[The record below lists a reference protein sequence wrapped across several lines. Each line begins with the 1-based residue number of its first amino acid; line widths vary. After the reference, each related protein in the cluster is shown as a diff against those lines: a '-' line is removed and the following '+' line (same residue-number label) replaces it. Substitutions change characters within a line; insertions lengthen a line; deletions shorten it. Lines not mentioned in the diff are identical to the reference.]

1 MQFLSII
8 QVYVDKRGIQVLK
21 QLWNKLSR
29 FLLNILAIIGLAMTL
44 LPTMLNAAEVRGLRM
59 WPAPDNT
66 RLVFDLNAPVEHRLF
81 TLRNPNRIVIDLEN
95 ARVNGTLPSA
105 AYNESRLK
113 GIRYAKR
120 GANGLRVVL
129 DLKTTVNPKSFVLK
143 PHGNF
148 GNRLVVDLFDIE
160 EGQRTTVKK
169 ASYNSIKNTRD
180 LIIAIDAGH
189 GGEDP
194 GAIGPRGTREK
205 DVVFKIAKELE
216 KLIER
221 ERGMKPLMIRTGD
234 YYIGLKERVKKAQIA
249 QADLFISI
257 HADAFKNGRARGTSV
272 FILSERGA
280 SSSLASFLA
289 DSENSADLNGG
300 VSSTDDEL
308 LNMVLADMVK
318 NSTLEDS
325 HQIASKV
332 LEDLKD
338 VNHLHKD
345 TVEQAGF
352 RVLKAGRPA
361 ILVETAFI
369 SNRREEQKLRT
380 RKHQRAL
387 ARAIF
392 KGTRAYFRSHP
403 VAGTLLAVR
412 DRKHRIAR
420 GETLSGI
427 AKRYEVS
434 LATIRDANDIKSDK
448 IRVGKVLRIP
458 MI

>member
-1 MQFLSII
+1 MMMLSP
-8 QVYVDKRGIQVLK
+8 
-21 QLWNKLSR
+21 
-29 FLLNILAIIGLAMTL
+29 NILA
-44 LPTMLNAAEVRGLRM
+44 AAEVRGLRM

-66 RLVFDLNAPVEHRLF
+66 RLVFDLNAPVEHSLF
-81 TLRNPNRIVIDLEN
+81 TLSNPNRIVIDLNDTEVSG
-95 ARVNGTLPSA
+95 ALPSV
-105 AYNESRLK
+105 AYNESRIK

-120 GANGLRVVL
+120 GDNGLRVVL
-129 DLKTTVNPKSFVLK
+129 DLNNSVKPKSFVLK
-143 PHGNF
+143 PHGAF
-148 GNRLVVDLFDIE
+148 GDRLVVDLFDAE
-160 EGQRTTVKK
+160 QTKEVVVKR
-169 ASYNSIKNTRD
+169 ADYEAQETARD

-194 GAIGPRGTREK
+194 GAIGQRGTREK
-205 DVVFKIAKELE
+205 DVVLKIAKELE
-216 KLIER
+216 QLVKR
-221 ERGMKPLMIRTGD
+221 ERGMKPLMIRNGD

-257 HADAFKNGRARGTSV
+257 HADAFKNGKARGTSV

-280 SSSLASFLA
+280 SSDLASFLA
-289 DSENSADLNGG
+289 DSENNADLNGG
-300 VSSTDDEL
+300 VSGTNDDL

-332 LEDLKD
+332 LSGLKG

-369 SNRREEQKLRT
+369 SNRNEEKKLRSA
-380 RKHQRAL
+380 KHQRAL
-387 ARAIF
+387 AKAIF
-392 KGTRAYFRSHP
+392 KGTRAYFHSNP
-403 VAGTLLAVR
+403 VPGTLLALR

-427 AKRYEVS
+427 ARQYQVS
-434 LATIRDANDIKSDK
+434 LSTIRDANELNGSNLRI
-448 IRVGKVLRIP
+448 GKVLSIP
-458 MI
+458 SI

>member
-1 MQFLSII
+1 MSASI
-8 QVYVDKRGIQVLK
+8 K
-21 QLWNKLSR
+21 QSWFFIYFS
-29 FLLNILAIIGLAMTL
+29 LAVTL
-44 LPTMLNAAEVRGLRM
+44 LPNILSAAEVRGLRL

-81 TLRNPNRIVIDLEN
+81 TLRDPNRIVIDLKN
-95 ARVNGTLPSA
+95 TNVSGVLPSA
-105 AYNESRLK
+105 TYNESRIK

-120 GANGLRVVL
+120 GNDGLRVVL
-129 DLKTTVNPKSFVLK
+129 DLNNAVQPKSFVLK
-143 PHGNF
+143 PHGAY
-148 GNRLVVDLFDIE
+148 GHRLVVDLFDATE
-160 EGQRTTVKK
+160 AKK
-169 ASYNSIKNTRD
+169 VIKKRPVYKTKKHARD

-194 GAIGPRGTREK
+194 GAIGQRGTREK
-205 DVVFKIAKELE
+205 DVVLRIAKELE
-216 KLIER
+216 KLVKR
-221 ERGMKPLMIRTGD
+221 ERGMKPLMVRTGD
-234 YYIGLKERVKKAQIA
+234 YYIGLKQRVKKAQMA

-257 HADAFKNGRARGTSV
+257 HADAFKNGKARGTSV

-280 SSSLASFLA
+280 SSDLASYLA

-300 VSSTDDEL
+300 VSSTNDDL

-332 LEDLKD
+332 LAGLKG
-338 VNHLHKD
+338 VNRLHKK

-352 RVLKAGRPA
+352 AVLKAGRPA

-369 SNRREEQKLRT
+369 SNRNEERKLRSH
-380 RKHQRAL
+380 KHQRAL

-392 KGTRAYFRSHP
+392 KGTRSYFRSNP
-403 VAGTLLAVR
+403 VPGTLLAVR

-427 AKRYEVS
+427 AKRYQIS
-434 LATIRDANDIKSDK
+434 LASIRGANNLRGDN
-448 IRVGKVLRIP
+448 LRIGKMLSIP
-458 MI
+458 AI

>member
-1 MQFLSII
+1 MFN
-8 QVYVDKRGIQVLK
+8 K
-21 QLWNKLSR
+21 QSR
-29 FLLNILAIIGLAMTL
+29 FFIIFSLAVLFLPNILV
-44 LPTMLNAAEVRGLRM
+44 AAEVRGLRM

-66 RLVFDLNAPVEHRLF
+66 RLVFDLNAPVEHSLF
-81 TLRNPNRIVIDLEN
+81 SLSNPNRIVIDIKDS
-95 ARVNGTLPSA
+95 RVSGALPSA
-105 AYNESRLK
+105 AYNESRIK

-120 GANGLRVVL
+120 GDNGLRVVL
-129 DLKTTVNPKSFVLK
+129 DLKNAVKPKSFVLK
-143 PHGNF
+143 PHGAY
-148 GNRLVVDLFDIE
+148 GNRLVVDLFDAE
-160 EGQRTTVKK
+160 EKTKVVVRRPIYQTKK
-169 ASYNSIKNTRD
+169 TARD

-194 GAIGPRGTREK
+194 GAIGQRGTLEK
-205 DVVFKIAKELE
+205 DVVLKIAKELE
-216 KLIER
+216 KLVKR
-221 ERGMKPLMIRTGD
+221 ERGMKPLMVRTGD

-257 HADAFKNGRARGTSV
+257 HADAFKNGKARGTSV

-280 SSSLASFLA
+280 SSDLASYLA
-289 DSENSADLNGG
+289 DSENNADLNGG
-300 VSSTDDEL
+300 VSGTNDDL

-332 LEDLKD
+332 LTGLKG

-369 SNRREEQKLRT
+369 SNRKEEKKLRS
-380 RKHQRAL
+380 RKHQQAL
-387 ARAIF
+387 AKAIF
-392 KGTRAYFRSHP
+392 KGTRAYFHSNP
-403 VAGTLLAVR
+403 VPGTLLALR

-427 AKRYEVS
+427 ARQYQVS
-434 LATIRDANDIKSDK
+434 LATIRDVNDINGNNL
-448 IRVGKVLRIP
+448 RVGKVISIP
-458 MI
+458 AI

>member
-1 MQFLSII
+1 MG
-8 QVYVDKRGIQVLK
+8 KRGIQVFISV
-21 QLWNKLSR
+21 SR
-29 FLLNILAIIGLAMTL
+29 LFILLGLFIGLM
-44 LPTMLNAAEVRGLRM
+44 PSIVSAAEVRGLRM

-66 RLVFDLNAPVEHRLF
+66 RLVFDLNGPVEHSLF
-81 TLRNPNRIVIDLEN
+81 TLRHPDRIVIDLKN
-95 ARVNGTLPSA
+95 TKVSGTLPSA
-105 AYNESRLK
+105 TYNESRLK

-120 GANGLRVVL
+120 GDSGLRVVL
-129 DLKTTVNPKSFVLK
+129 DLKNAVKPKSFVLK
-143 PHGNF
+143 PHSSF
-148 GNRLVVDLFDIE
+148 GHRLVVDLFDAQE
-160 EGQRTTVKK
+160 SKKVVVKK
-169 ASYNSIKNTRD
+169 QPVYKSKNSARD
-180 LIIAIDAGH
+180 LIVAIDAGH

-194 GAIGPRGTREK
+194 GAIGQRGTREK
-205 DVVFKIAKELE
+205 DVVLRIAKELE
-216 KLIER
+216 KLVKR
-221 ERGMKPLMIRTGD
+221 ERGMKPLMIRSGD
-234 YYIGLKERVKKAQIA
+234 YYIGLKQRVKKAQIA

-257 HADAFKNGRARGTSV
+257 HADAFKNGKARGTSV

-280 SSSLASFLA
+280 SSDLASFLA

-300 VSSTDDEL
+300 VSGSNDDL

-332 LEDLKD
+332 LAGLKN

-369 SNRREEQKLRT
+369 SNRKEERKLRSK
-380 RKHQRAL
+380 KHQRAL

-392 KGTRAYFRSHP
+392 NGTRAYFRSNP
-403 VAGTLLAVR
+403 VPGTLLAMR

-427 AKRYEVS
+427 AKRYQVS
-434 LATIRDANDIKSDK
+434 LASIRGANDLRNDNLRI
-448 IRVGKVLRIP
+448 GKTLRIP
-458 MI
+458 AI

>member
-1 MQFLSII
+1 MFKKQSLSLII
-8 QVYVDKRGIQVLK
+8 FVLAIT
-21 QLWNKLSR
+21 S
-29 FLLNILAIIGLAMTL
+29 LLPNILS
-44 LPTMLNAAEVRGLRM
+44 AAEVRGLRM

-81 TLRNPNRIVIDLEN
+81 SLSNPNRIVIDLQN
-95 ARVNGTLPSA
+95 TTVNGALPSA
-105 AYNESRLK
+105 AYNESRIK

-120 GANGLRVVL
+120 GAQGLRVVL
-129 DLKTTVNPKSFVLK
+129 DLKNAVKPKSFVLK
-143 PHGNF
+143 PHGAY
-148 GNRLVVDLFDIE
+148 GNRLVVDLFDATE
-160 EGQRTTVKK
+160 KKQVVVKRPAYQK
-169 ASYNSIKNTRD
+169 TKTARD

-194 GAIGPRGTREK
+194 GAIGQRGTLEK
-205 DVVFKIAKELE
+205 DVVLKIAKELE
-216 KLIER
+216 KLVKR
-221 ERGMKPLMIRTGD
+221 ERGMTPLMIRDGD
-234 YYIGLKERVKKAQIA
+234 YYIGLKQRVKKAQAA

-257 HADAFKNGRARGTSV
+257 HADAFKNGKARGTSV

-289 DSENSADLNGG
+289 DSENNADLNGG
-300 VSSTDDEL
+300 VSGTNDDL

-332 LEDLKD
+332 LSGLKN

-369 SNRREEQKLRT
+369 SNRKEEQKLRS
-380 RKHQRAL
+380 RKHQKAL

-392 KGTRAYFRSHP
+392 KGTRAYFHSNP
-403 VAGTLLAVR
+403 VPGTLLALR

-427 AKRYEVS
+427 ARQYQVS
-434 LATIRDANDIKSDK
+434 LATIRDANDINGSNL
-448 IRVGKVLRIP
+448 RVGKVLSIP
-458 MI
+458 AI

>member
-1 MQFLSII
+1 MA
-8 QVYVDKRGIQVLK
+8 
-21 QLWNKLSR
+21 
-29 FLLNILAIIGLAMTL
+29 LLPNILA
-44 LPTMLNAAEVRGLRM
+44 AAEVRGLRM

-66 RLVFDLNAPVEHRLF
+66 RLVFDLNAPVEHSLF
-81 TLRNPNRIVIDLEN
+81 TLRNPDRIVIDLKN
-95 ARVNGTLPSA
+95 TKVSGTLPSA
-105 AYNESRLK
+105 AYNETRLK

-120 GANGLRVVL
+120 GDNSLRVVL
-129 DLKTTVNPKSFVLK
+129 DLKNSVKPKSFSLK
-143 PHGNF
+143 PHGAF
-148 GNRLVVDLFDIE
+148 GNRLVVDLFDADKTKKVAVKRPVYKT
-160 EGQRTTVKK
+160 QKK
-169 ASYNSIKNTRD
+169 ARD

-216 KLIER
+216 KLVKR
-221 ERGMKPLMIRTGD
+221 EPGMKPLMVRTGD
-234 YYIGLKERVKKAQIA
+234 YYIGLKKRVKKAQAA

-257 HADAFKNGRARGTSV
+257 HADAFKNGKARGTSV

-280 SSSLASFLA
+280 SSDLASYLA
-289 DSENSADLNGG
+289 DSENNADLNGG
-300 VSSTDDEL
+300 VSGTNDDL

-325 HQIASKV
+325 HKIASKV
-332 LEDLKD
+332 LSGLKG
-338 VNHLHKD
+338 VNHLHKN

-369 SNRREEQKLRT
+369 SNRKEEQKLRT

-387 ARAIF
+387 AKAIF
-392 KGTRAYFRSHP
+392 KGTRSYFHSNP
-403 VAGTLLAVR
+403 VPGTLLALR

-427 AKRYEVS
+427 AQRYQVT
-434 LATIRDANDIKSDK
+434 LASIRGVNNLRGDT
-448 IRVGKVLRIP
+448 LRIGKTLKIP
-458 MI
+458 AI

>member
-1 MQFLSII
+1 MI
-8 QVYVDKRGIQVLK
+8 
-21 QLWNKLSR
+21 
-29 FLLNILAIIGLAMTL
+29 LLPNILV
-44 LPTMLNAAEVRGLRM
+44 AAEVRSLRM

-66 RLVFDLNAPVEHRLF
+66 RLVFDLNAPVEHSLF
-81 TLRNPNRIVIDLEN
+81 SLNNPNRIVIDLKN
-95 ARVNGTLPSA
+95 TKVSGALPSA
-105 AYNESRLK
+105 TYNEARIK
-113 GIRYAKR
+113 GLRYAKR
-120 GANGLRVVL
+120 GDNGLRVVL
-129 DLKTTVNPKSFVLK
+129 DLKNAVKPKSFVLK
-143 PHGNF
+143 PHGAY
-148 GNRLVVDLFDIE
+148 GHRLVVDLFDAE
-160 EGQRTTVKK
+160 NTKKVAVVKRPVYKTQNK
-169 ASYNSIKNTRD
+169 ARD

-194 GAIGPRGTREK
+194 GAIGQRGTREK
-205 DVVFKIAKELE
+205 DVVLKIAKELE
-216 KLIER
+216 ALVKR
-221 ERGMKPLMIRTGD
+221 ERGMKPLMIRNGD
-234 YYIGLKERVKKAQIA
+234 YYIGLKERVKKAQVA

-257 HADAFKNGRARGTSV
+257 HADAFKNGKARGTSV

-280 SSSLASFLA
+280 SSDLASYLA
-289 DSENSADLNGG
+289 DSENNADLNGG
-300 VSSTDDEL
+300 VNGTNDDL

-332 LEDLKD
+332 LSGLKG

-369 SNRREEQKLRT
+369 SNRKEERKLRT

-387 ARAIF
+387 AKAIF
-392 KGTRAYFRSHP
+392 KGTRSYFRSNP
-403 VAGTLLAVR
+403 VPGTLLAVR

-427 AKRYEVS
+427 ARQYQVS
-434 LATIRDANDIKSDK
+434 LSTIRDANELNGNNLRI
-448 IRVGKVLRIP
+448 GKTLRIP
-458 MI
+458 AI

>member
-1 MQFLSII
+1 MFMSTAKKQSSFLFISA
-8 QVYVDKRGIQVLK
+8 
-21 QLWNKLSR
+21 
-29 FLLNILAIIGLAMTL
+29 LLAILLPNILS
-44 LPTMLNAAEVRGLRM
+44 AAEVRGLRM

-66 RLVFDLNAPVEHRLF
+66 RLVFDLNAPVEHSLF
-81 TLRNPNRIVIDLEN
+81 SLSSPNRIVIDLKDTKVSG
-95 ARVNGTLPSA
+95 ALPSA
-105 AYNESRLK
+105 AYNESRIK
-113 GIRYAKR
+113 GLRYAKR
-120 GANGLRVVL
+120 GDSGLRVVL
-129 DLKTTVNPKSFVLK
+129 DLKNAVKPKSFVLK
-143 PHGNF
+143 PHGSF
-148 GNRLVVDLFDIE
+148 GHRLVVDLFDAE
-160 EGQRTTVKK
+160 NAKKVAVVKRPVYKTQKK
-169 ASYNSIKNTRD
+169 ARD

-194 GAIGPRGTREK
+194 GAIGQRGTREK
-205 DVVFKIAKELE
+205 DVVLKIAKELE
-216 KLIER
+216 ALIKR
-221 ERGMKPLMIRTGD
+221 ERGMKPLMIRDGD
-234 YYIGLKERVKKAQIA
+234 YYIGLKERVKKAQVA

-257 HADAFKNGRARGTSV
+257 HADAFKNGKARGTSV

-300 VSSTDDEL
+300 VNGTNDDL

-325 HQIASKV
+325 HQIASEV
-332 LEDLKD
+332 LSDLKD

-369 SNRREEQKLRT
+369 SNRKEERKLRT

-387 ARAIF
+387 AKAIF
-392 KGTRAYFRSHP
+392 KGTRSYFRSNP
-403 VAGTLLAVR
+403 VPGTLLALR

-427 AKRYEVS
+427 ARQYQVS
-434 LATIRDANDIKSDK
+434 LSTIRDANDLSGNNLRI
-448 IRVGKVLRIP
+448 GKTLRIP
-458 MI
+458 AI

>member
-1 MQFLSII
+1 MPSLVMSL
-8 QVYVDKRGIQVLK
+8 V
-21 QLWNKLSR
+21 
-29 FLLNILAIIGLAMTL
+29 MTL
-44 LPTMLNAAEVRGLRM
+44 LPNTLFAADVRGLRM

-66 RLVFDLNAPVEHRLF
+66 RLVFDLSAPVEHSLF
-81 TLRNPNRIVIDLEN
+81 TLSNPNRIVIDLKN
-95 ARVNGTLPSA
+95 TKVKGTLPSA
-105 AYNESRLK
+105 AYNETRLK

-120 GANGLRVVL
+120 GDGGLRVVL
-129 DLKTTVNPKSFVLK
+129 DLKNTVKPKSFVLK
-143 PHGNF
+143 PHGSF
-148 GNRLVVDLFDIE
+148 GNRLVVDLFDA
-160 EGQRTTVKK
+160 KK
-169 ASYNSIKNTRD
+169 AAKVAVKRPVYKTQKTARD

-194 GAIGPRGTREK
+194 GAIGQRGTREK

-216 KLIER
+216 QLVKR

-234 YYIGLKERVKKAQIA
+234 YYIGLKQRVKKAQIA

-257 HADAFKNGRARGTSV
+257 HADAFKNGKARGTSV

-280 SSSLASFLA
+280 SSDLASFLA
-289 DSENSADLNGG
+289 DSENNADLNGG
-300 VSSTDDEL
+300 VSGTNDDL

-332 LEDLKD
+332 LSGLKG
-338 VNHLHKD
+338 VNHLHKN

-369 SNRREEQKLRT
+369 SNRKEEQKLRT

-387 ARAIF
+387 AKAIF
-392 KGTRAYFRSHP
+392 KGTRSYFHTNP
-403 VAGTLLAVR
+403 VPGTLLALH
-412 DRKHRIAR
+412 DRKPVKHRISR
-420 GETLSGI
+420 GDTLSGI
-427 AKRYEVS
+427 AKRYQVT
-434 LATIRDANDIKSDK
+434 LASIRGVNNLRNDNLHI
-448 IRVGKVLRIP
+448 GKMLRIP
-458 MI
+458 TI

>member
-1 MQFLSII
+1 MI
-8 QVYVDKRGIQVLK
+8 
-21 QLWNKLSR
+21 
-29 FLLNILAIIGLAMTL
+29 LLPNILA
-44 LPTMLNAAEVRGLRM
+44 AAEVRGLRM

-66 RLVFDLNAPVEHRLF
+66 RLVFDLSAPAEHSLF
-81 TLRNPNRIVIDLEN
+81 TLRNPNRIVIDLKKTKVSG
-95 ARVNGTLPSA
+95 ALPSA
-105 AYNESRLK
+105 TYNESRIK
-113 GIRYAKR
+113 GLRYAKR
-120 GANGLRVVL
+120 GDNGLRVVL
-129 DLKTTVNPKSFVLK
+129 DLNNAVKPKSFVLK
-143 PHGNF
+143 PHGSY
-148 GNRLVVDLFDIE
+148 GHRLVVDLFDAEKIKKVAV
-160 EGQRTTVKK
+160 VKRPVYK
-169 ASYNSIKNTRD
+169 SRKHTRD

-194 GAIGPRGTREK
+194 GAIGQRGTREK
-205 DVVFKIAKELE
+205 DVVLRIAKELE
-216 KLIER
+216 KLVKR
-221 ERGMKPLMIRTGD
+221 ERGMKALMIRKGD
-234 YYIGLKERVKKAQIA
+234 YYIGLKQRVKKAQAA

-257 HADAFKNGRARGTSV
+257 HADAFKNGKARGTSV

-280 SSSLASFLA
+280 SSDLASYLA

-300 VSSTDDEL
+300 VSSTNDNL

-332 LEDLKD
+332 LAGLKG
-338 VNHLHKD
+338 VNRLHKK

-369 SNRREEQKLRT
+369 SNRNEERKLRT

-392 KGTRAYFRSHP
+392 NGTRAYFRSNP
-403 VAGTLLAVR
+403 VPGTLLAVR

-427 AKRYEVS
+427 AKRYQVT
-434 LATIRDANDIKSDK
+434 LASIRGANKLRNDNLRI
-448 IRVGKVLRIP
+448 GKTLRIP
-458 MI
+458 AI